1 MQNFFYKKR
10 KNRTERSNT
19 CKNPTYQMLVQLKN
33 LTKSFGSQTVLDK
46 INLTVNEKD
55 RLGIVGVNGAGKTT
69 LFNIIAGAL
78 EAEAYENATDAVYVR
93 KGLKIGYLR
102 QVEAVESQNTLYG
115 EIRRSFA
122 EIDRIAAQLEAL
134 TEKISCAKPDSA
146 EYAGLA
152 EKFDKLSSYYQS
164 IGGYDTE
171 FKIRRVLNGM
181 GFSDK
186 SPDMKA
192 GELSG
197 GEKTRFAL
205 AKLLCEE
212 PDLLLLDEPT
222 NHLDFETRAWLEEYL
237 FSFKGAIL
245 AVSHDRFF
253 LDKIA
258 DGICEL
264 DNGKLKRYKGNY
276 TEFYAQKK
284 EETKS
289 ALKEYEKQRAQ
300 LAKMEEFVRK
310 NLAASAS
317 VNSVGSRVKA
327 LEKAERLEKPLE
339 EPRDV
344 RFEFGFDAQPVK
356 EALSVKSL
364 SVSVG
369 GKKLF
374 ENVDLTLFR
383 GEKLAIVGA
392 NGVGKTS
399 FIKALTG
406 EIPFSGR
413 VNWGAGVKTGYFEQE
428 CRNLVL
434 SNTVYDE
441 VCRHFSLLTPYDVRS
456 LLARVLIFGDDV
468 EKRVGELSGAN
479 RSKVALAILMRKRPN
494 VLVMDEPTNHLDYKA
509 MEGLDKALSD
519 FDGTLLL
526 VSHDRFL
533 LNRVPTRLAELTPDG
548 FRFFSSLDAYTAK
561 AAQKAVVFEKQ
572 RSARSES
579 SYKAD
584 KKQGRV
590 LRAEKNRLER
600 ELTAKEKEAEALAAL
615 LSSPQAMSDYK
626 FYNETAKKLQE
637 VQTECDALLEKWMLC
652 EGD

>member
-1 MQNFFYKKR
+1 
-10 KNRTERSNT
+10 
-19 CKNPTYQMLVQLKN
+19 MLVQLKN

-222 NHLDFETRAWLEEYL
+222 NHLDIETRAWLEEYL
-237 FSFKGAIL
+237 SSFKGAIL

-253 LDKIA
+253 LDNIA

-356 EALSVKSL
+356 EALSVKNL

>member
-1 MQNFFYKKR
+1 
-10 KNRTERSNT
+10 
-19 CKNPTYQMLVQLKN
+19 MLVQLKN

-237 FSFKGAIL
+237 SSFKGAIL

-327 LEKAERLEKPLE
+327 LEKAERLERPLE

-356 EALSVKSL
+356 ETLSVKNL

-468 EKRVGELSGAN
+468 DKRVGELSGAN

-615 LSSPQAMSDYK
+615 LSSSQAMSDYK

-637 VQTECDALLEKWMLC
+637 VQAECDALLEKWMLC

>member
-1 MQNFFYKKR
+1 
-10 KNRTERSNT
+10 
-19 CKNPTYQMLVQLKN
+19 MLVQLKN

-78 EAEAYENATDAVYVR
+78 EAEAYENASDAVYVR

-122 EIDRIAAQLEAL
+122 EIDRIAAQLEAI
-134 TEKISCAKPDSA
+134 TEQISCAKPDSA

-152 EKFDKLSSYYQS
+152 ERFDKLSSYYQS

-237 FSFKGAIL
+237 SSFKGAIL

-289 ALKEYEKQRAQ
+289 ALKEYEKQRAR

-327 LEKAERLEKPLE
+327 LEKAERLERPLE

-356 EALSVKSL
+356 ETLSVKNL

-468 EKRVGELSGAN
+468 DKRVGELSGAN

-637 VQTECDALLEKWMLC
+637 VQAECDALLEKWMLC
-652 EGD
+652 ECD

>member
-1 MQNFFYKKR
+1 
-10 KNRTERSNT
+10 
-19 CKNPTYQMLVQLKN
+19 MLVQLKN

-237 FSFKGAIL
+237 SSFKGAIL

-327 LEKAERLEKPLE
+327 LEKAERLERPLE

-356 EALSVKSL
+356 EALSVKNL

-456 LLARVLIFGDDV
+456 LLARALIFGDDV

-533 LNRVPTRLAELTPDG
+533 LNRVPKRLAELTPDG

-590 LRAEKNRLER
+590 LRAEKNKLER

-615 LSSPQAMSDYK
+615 LSSSQAMSDYK

-637 VQTECDALLEKWMLC
+637 VQAECDALLEKWMLC

>member
-1 MQNFFYKKR
+1 
-10 KNRTERSNT
+10 
-19 CKNPTYQMLVQLKN
+19 MLVQLKN

-78 EAEAYENATDAVYVR
+78 EAEAYENASDAVYVR

-122 EIDRIAAQLEAL
+122 EIDRIAAQLEAI
-134 TEKISCAKPDSA
+134 TEQISCAKPDSA

-152 EKFDKLSSYYQS
+152 ERFDKLSSYYQS

-237 FSFKGAIL
+237 SSFKGAIL

-253 LDKIA
+253 LEKIA

-327 LEKAERLEKPLE
+327 LEKAERLERPLE

-356 EALSVKSL
+356 ETLSVKNL

-468 EKRVGELSGAN
+468 DKRVGELSGAN

-590 LRAEKNRLER
+590 LRAEKNKLER

-615 LSSPQAMSDYK
+615 LSSSQAMSDYK

-637 VQTECDALLEKWMLC
+637 VQAECDALLEKWMLC

>member
-1 MQNFFYKKR
+1 
-10 KNRTERSNT
+10 
-19 CKNPTYQMLVQLKN
+19 MLVQLKN

-253 LDKIA
+253 LDNIA

-356 EALSVKSL
+356 EALSVKNL

-456 LLARVLIFGDDV
+456 LLARALIFGDDV

-590 LRAEKNRLER
+590 LRAEKNKLER

-615 LSSPQAMSDYK
+615 LSSSQAMSDYK

-637 VQTECDALLEKWMLC
+637 VQAECDALLEKWMLC

>member
-1 MQNFFYKKR
+1 
-10 KNRTERSNT
+10 
-19 CKNPTYQMLVQLKN
+19 MLVQLKN

-78 EAEAYENATDAVYVR
+78 EAEAYENARDAVYVR

-237 FSFKGAIL
+237 SSFKGAIL

-356 EALSVKSL
+356 ETLSVKNL

-456 LLARVLIFGDDV
+456 LLARALIFGDDV

-615 LSSPQAMSDYK
+615 LSSSQAMSDYK

-637 VQTECDALLEKWMLC
+637 VQAECDALLEKWMLC

>member
-1 MQNFFYKKR
+1 
-10 KNRTERSNT
+10 
-19 CKNPTYQMLVQLKN
+19 MLVQLKN

-164 IGGYDTE
+164 IGGYDPE

>member
-1 MQNFFYKKR
+1 
-10 KNRTERSNT
+10 
-19 CKNPTYQMLVQLKN
+19 MLVQLKN

-237 FSFKGAIL
+237 SSFKGAIL

-253 LDKIA
+253 LDNIA

-317 VNSVGSRVKA
+317 VNSVGSQVKA

-356 EALSVKSL
+356 EALSVKNL

>member
-1 MQNFFYKKR
+1 
-10 KNRTERSNT
+10 
-19 CKNPTYQMLVQLKN
+19 MLVQLKN

-237 FSFKGAIL
+237 SSFKGAIL

-253 LDKIA
+253 LDNIA

-289 ALKEYEKQRAQ
+289 ALKEYEKQRAR
-300 LAKMEEFVRK
+300 LAKMEKFVRK

-434 SNTVYDE
+434 SYTVYDE

>member
-1 MQNFFYKKR
+1 
-10 KNRTERSNT
+10 
-19 CKNPTYQMLVQLKN
+19 MLVQLKN
-33 LTKSFGSQTVLDK
+33 LTKTFGSQTVLDK

-356 EALSVKSL
+356 EALSVKNL

-456 LLARVLIFGDDV
+456 LLARALIFGDDV

-637 VQTECDALLEKWMLC
+637 VQAECDALLEKWMLC

>member
-1 MQNFFYKKR
+1 
-10 KNRTERSNT
+10 
-19 CKNPTYQMLVQLKN
+19 MLVQLKN

-78 EAEAYENATDAVYVR
+78 EAEAYENASDAVYVR

-122 EIDRIAAQLEAL
+122 EIDRIAAQLEAI
-134 TEKISCAKPDSA
+134 TEQISCAKPDSA

-152 EKFDKLSSYYQS
+152 ERFDKLSSYYQS

-237 FSFKGAIL
+237 SSFKGAIL

-289 ALKEYEKQRAQ
+289 ALKEYEKQRAR

-327 LEKAERLEKPLE
+327 LEKAERLDRPLE

-344 RFEFGFDAQPVK
+344 KFEFGFDAQPVK
-356 EALSVKSL
+356 ETLSVKNL

-468 EKRVGELSGAN
+468 DKRVGELSGAN

-626 FYNETAKKLQE
+626 FYNETAKKFQE

>member
-1 MQNFFYKKR
+1 
-10 KNRTERSNT
+10 
-19 CKNPTYQMLVQLKN
+19 MLVQLKN

-78 EAEAYENATDAVYVR
+78 EAEAYENASDAVYVR

-122 EIDRIAAQLEAL
+122 EIDRIAAQLEAI
-134 TEKISCAKPDSA
+134 TEQISCAKPDSA

-152 EKFDKLSSYYQS
+152 ERFDKLSSYYQS

-237 FSFKGAIL
+237 SSFKGAIL

-327 LEKAERLEKPLE
+327 LEKAERLERPLE

-356 EALSVKSL
+356 EALSVKNL

-441 VCRHFSLLTPYDVRS
+441 VCRHFSLLTPYEVRS

-468 EKRVGELSGAN
+468 DKRVGELSGAN

>member
-1 MQNFFYKKR
+1 
-10 KNRTERSNT
+10 
-19 CKNPTYQMLVQLKN
+19 MLVQLKN

-78 EAEAYENATDAVYVR
+78 EAEAYENASDAVYVR

-122 EIDRIAAQLEAL
+122 EIDRIAAQLEAI
-134 TEKISCAKPDSA
+134 TEQISCAKPDSA

-152 EKFDKLSSYYQS
+152 ERFDKLSSYHQS

-186 SPDMKA
+186 SPEMKA

-237 FSFKGAIL
+237 SSFKGAIL

-327 LEKAERLEKPLE
+327 LEKAERLERPLE

-356 EALSVKSL
+356 ETLSVKNL

-468 EKRVGELSGAN
+468 DKRVGELSGAN

-626 FYNETAKKLQE
+626 FYNETAKKFQE

>member
-1 MQNFFYKKR
+1 
-10 KNRTERSNT
+10 
-19 CKNPTYQMLVQLKN
+19 MLVQLKN

-78 EAEAYENATDAVYVR
+78 EAEAYENASDAVYVR

-146 EYAGLA
+146 EYAGSA

-237 FSFKGAIL
+237 SSFKGAIL

-327 LEKAERLEKPLE
+327 LEKAERLERPLE

-356 EALSVKSL
+356 EALSVKNL

-468 EKRVGELSGAN
+468 DKRVGELSGAN

-561 AAQKAVVFEKQ
+561 AAQKAVVLEKQ
-572 RSARSES
+572 RSERSES

-637 VQTECDALLEKWMLC
+637 VQAECDALLEKWMLC

>member
-1 MQNFFYKKR
+1 
-10 KNRTERSNT
+10 
-19 CKNPTYQMLVQLKN
+19 MLVQLKN

-78 EAEAYENATDAVYVR
+78 EAEAYENASDAVYVR

-122 EIDRIAAQLEAL
+122 EIDRIAAQLEAI
-134 TEKISCAKPDSA
+134 TEQISCAKPDSA

-152 EKFDKLSSYYQS
+152 ERFDKLSSYHQS

-186 SPDMKA
+186 SPEMKA

-237 FSFKGAIL
+237 SSFKGAIL

-468 EKRVGELSGAN
+468 DKRVGELSGAN

-637 VQTECDALLEKWMLC
+637 VQAECDALLEKWMLC
-652 EGD
+652 ECD

>member
-1 MQNFFYKKR
+1 
-10 KNRTERSNT
+10 
-19 CKNPTYQMLVQLKN
+19 MLVQLKN

-78 EAEAYENATDAVYVR
+78 EAEAYENASDAVYVR

-122 EIDRIAAQLEAL
+122 EIDRIAAQLEAI
-134 TEKISCAKPDSA
+134 TEQISCAKPDSA

-152 EKFDKLSSYYQS
+152 ERFDKLSSYYQS

-237 FSFKGAIL
+237 SSFKGAIL

-253 LDKIA
+253 LEKIA

-327 LEKAERLEKPLE
+327 LEKAERLERPLE

-356 EALSVKSL
+356 ETLSVKNL

-468 EKRVGELSGAN
+468 DKRVGELSGAN

-615 LSSPQAMSDYK
+615 LSSPQVMSDYK
-626 FYNETAKKLQE
+626 FYNETAKKFQE

>member
-1 MQNFFYKKR
+1 
-10 KNRTERSNT
+10 
-19 CKNPTYQMLVQLKN
+19 MLVQLKN

-78 EAEAYENATDAVYVR
+78 EAEAYENASDAVYVR

-122 EIDRIAAQLEAL
+122 EIDRIAAQLEAI
-134 TEKISCAKPDSA
+134 TEQISCAKPDSA

-152 EKFDKLSSYYQS
+152 ERFDKLSSYYQS

-237 FSFKGAIL
+237 SSFKGAIL

-289 ALKEYEKQRAQ
+289 ALKEYEKQRAR

-327 LEKAERLEKPLE
+327 LEKAERLERPLE

-356 EALSVKSL
+356 ETLSVKNL

-456 LLARVLIFGDDV
+456 LLARALIFGDDV

-590 LRAEKNRLER
+590 LRAEKNKLER

-615 LSSPQAMSDYK
+615 LSSSQAMSDYK

-637 VQTECDALLEKWMLC
+637 VQAECDALLEKWMLC

>member
-1 MQNFFYKKR
+1 
-10 KNRTERSNT
+10 
-19 CKNPTYQMLVQLKN
+19 MLVQLKN
-33 LTKSFGSQTVLDK
+33 LTKTFGSQTVLDK

-78 EAEAYENATDAVYVR
+78 EAEAYENASDAVYVR

-237 FSFKGAIL
+237 SSFKGAIL

-284 EETKS
+284 EETKN

-327 LEKAERLEKPLE
+327 LEKAERLERPLE

-356 EALSVKSL
+356 EALSVKNL

-456 LLARVLIFGDDV
+456 LLARALIFGDDV

-590 LRAEKNRLER
+590 LRAEKNKLER

-615 LSSPQAMSDYK
+615 LSSSQAMSDYK

-637 VQTECDALLEKWMLC
+637 VQAECDALLEKWMLC

>member
-1 MQNFFYKKR
+1 
-10 KNRTERSNT
+10 
-19 CKNPTYQMLVQLKN
+19 MLVQLKN

-78 EAEAYENATDAVYVR
+78 EAEAYENASDAVYVR

>member
-1 MQNFFYKKR
+1 
-10 KNRTERSNT
+10 
-19 CKNPTYQMLVQLKN
+19 MLVQLKN

-237 FSFKGAIL
+237 SSFKGAIL

-356 EALSVKSL
+356 EALSVKNL

-637 VQTECDALLEKWMLC
+637 VQAECDALLEKWMLC

>member
-1 MQNFFYKKR
+1 
-10 KNRTERSNT
+10 
-19 CKNPTYQMLVQLKN
+19 MLVQLKN

-78 EAEAYENATDAVYVR
+78 EAEAYENASDAVYVR

-456 LLARVLIFGDDV
+456 LLARALIFGDDV

>member
-1 MQNFFYKKR
+1 
-10 KNRTERSNT
+10 
-19 CKNPTYQMLVQLKN
+19 MLVQLKN

-93 KGLKIGYLR
+93 KRLKIGYLR

-237 FSFKGAIL
+237 SSFKGAIL

-327 LEKAERLEKPLE
+327 LEKAERLERPLE

-356 EALSVKSL
+356 EALSVKNL

-456 LLARVLIFGDDV
+456 LLARALIFGDDV

-615 LSSPQAMSDYK
+615 LSSSQAMSDYK

-637 VQTECDALLEKWMLC
+637 VQAECDALLEKWMLC

>member
-1 MQNFFYKKR
+1 
-10 KNRTERSNT
+10 
-19 CKNPTYQMLVQLKN
+19 MLVQLKN

-253 LDKIA
+253 LDNIA

>member
-1 MQNFFYKKR
+1 
-10 KNRTERSNT
+10 
-19 CKNPTYQMLVQLKN
+19 MLVQLKN

-122 EIDRIAAQLEAL
+122 EIDRIAAQLEAI
-134 TEKISCAKPDSA
+134 TEQISCAKPDSA

>member
-1 MQNFFYKKR
+1 
-10 KNRTERSNT
+10 
-19 CKNPTYQMLVQLKN
+19 MLVQLKN

-237 FSFKGAIL
+237 SSFKGAIL

-327 LEKAERLEKPLE
+327 LEKAERLERPLE

>member
-1 MQNFFYKKR
+1 
-10 KNRTERSNT
+10 
-19 CKNPTYQMLVQLKN
+19 MLVQLKN

-78 EAEAYENATDAVYVR
+78 EAEAYENASDAVYVR

-122 EIDRIAAQLEAL
+122 EIDRIAAQLEAI
-134 TEKISCAKPDSA
+134 TEQISCAKPDSA

-152 EKFDKLSSYYQS
+152 ERFDKLSSYYQS

-237 FSFKGAIL
+237 SSFKGAIL

-289 ALKEYEKQRAQ
+289 ALKEYEKQRAR

-327 LEKAERLEKPLE
+327 LEKAERLDRPLE

-344 RFEFGFDAQPVK
+344 KFEFGFDAQPVK
-356 EALSVKSL
+356 ETLSVKNL

-468 EKRVGELSGAN
+468 DKRVGELSGAN

-637 VQTECDALLEKWMLC
+637 VQAECDALLEKWMLC
-652 EGD
+652 ECD

>member
-1 MQNFFYKKR
+1 
-10 KNRTERSNT
+10 
-19 CKNPTYQMLVQLKN
+19 MLVQLKN
-33 LTKSFGSQTVLDK
+33 LTKTFGSQTVLDK

-78 EAEAYENATDAVYVR
+78 EAEAYENASDAVYVR

-237 FSFKGAIL
+237 SSFKGAIL

-284 EETKS
+284 EETKN

-356 EALSVKSL
+356 ETLSVKNL

-468 EKRVGELSGAN
+468 DKRVGELSGAN

-626 FYNETAKKLQE
+626 FYNETAKKFQE

>member
-1 MQNFFYKKR
+1 
-10 KNRTERSNT
+10 
-19 CKNPTYQMLVQLKN
+19 MLVQLKN

-122 EIDRIAAQLEAL
+122 EIDRIAAQLEAI

-237 FSFKGAIL
+237 SSFKGAIL

-327 LEKAERLEKPLE
+327 LEKAERLERPLE

-356 EALSVKSL
+356 EALSVKNL

-456 LLARVLIFGDDV
+456 LLARALIFGDDV

-590 LRAEKNRLER
+590 LRAEKNKLER

-615 LSSPQAMSDYK
+615 LSSSQAMSDYK

-637 VQTECDALLEKWMLC
+637 VQAECDALLEKWMLC

>member
-1 MQNFFYKKR
+1 
-10 KNRTERSNT
+10 
-19 CKNPTYQMLVQLKN
+19 MLVQLKN

-78 EAEAYENATDAVYVR
+78 EAEAYENASDAVYVR

-237 FSFKGAIL
+237 SSFKGAIL

-456 LLARVLIFGDDV
+456 LLARALIFGDDV

-590 LRAEKNRLER
+590 LRAEKNKLER

-615 LSSPQAMSDYK
+615 LSSSQAMSDYK

-637 VQTECDALLEKWMLC
+637 VQAECDALLEKWMLC

>member
-1 MQNFFYKKR
+1 
-10 KNRTERSNT
+10 
-19 CKNPTYQMLVQLKN
+19 MLVQLKN

-78 EAEAYENATDAVYVR
+78 EAEAYENASDAVYVR

-237 FSFKGAIL
+237 SSFKGAIL

-327 LEKAERLEKPLE
+327 LEKAERLERPLE

-356 EALSVKSL
+356 ETLSVKNL

-468 EKRVGELSGAN
+468 DKRVGELSGAN

-637 VQTECDALLEKWMLC
+637 VQAECDALLEKWMLC
-652 EGD
+652 ECD

>member
-1 MQNFFYKKR
+1 
-10 KNRTERSNT
+10 
-19 CKNPTYQMLVQLKN
+19 MLVQLKN

-78 EAEAYENATDAVYVR
+78 EAEAYENASDAVYVR

-122 EIDRIAAQLEAL
+122 EIDRIAAQLEAI
-134 TEKISCAKPDSA
+134 TEQISCAKPDSA

-152 EKFDKLSSYYQS
+152 ERFDKLSSYYQS

-186 SPDMKA
+186 SPEMKA

-237 FSFKGAIL
+237 SSFKGAIL

-289 ALKEYEKQRAQ
+289 ALKEYEKQRAR

-356 EALSVKSL
+356 ETLSVKNL

-441 VCRHFSLLTPYDVRS
+441 VCRHFSLLTPYEVRS

-468 EKRVGELSGAN
+468 DKRVGELSGAN

>member
-1 MQNFFYKKR
+1 
-10 KNRTERSNT
+10 
-19 CKNPTYQMLVQLKN
+19 MLVQLKN
-33 LTKSFGSQTVLDK
+33 LTKTFGSQTVLDK

-253 LDKIA
+253 LDNIA

>member
-1 MQNFFYKKR
+1 
-10 KNRTERSNT
+10 
-19 CKNPTYQMLVQLKN
+19 MLVQLKN

-237 FSFKGAIL
+237 SSFKGAIL

-356 EALSVKSL
+356 ETLSVKNL

-456 LLARVLIFGDDV
+456 LLARALIFGDDV

-615 LSSPQAMSDYK
+615 LSSSQAMSDYK

-637 VQTECDALLEKWMLC
+637 VQAECDALLEKWMLC

>member
-1 MQNFFYKKR
+1 
-10 KNRTERSNT
+10 
-19 CKNPTYQMLVQLKN
+19 MLVQLKN

-93 KGLKIGYLR
+93 KGLIIGYLR

-237 FSFKGAIL
+237 SSFKGAIL

-327 LEKAERLEKPLE
+327 LEKAERLERPLE

-356 EALSVKSL
+356 EALSVKNL

-456 LLARVLIFGDDV
+456 LLARALIFGDDV

-615 LSSPQAMSDYK
+615 LSSSQAMSDYK

-637 VQTECDALLEKWMLC
+637 VQAECDALLEKWMLC

>member
-1 MQNFFYKKR
+1 
-10 KNRTERSNT
+10 
-19 CKNPTYQMLVQLKN
+19 MLVQLKN

-78 EAEAYENATDAVYVR
+78 EAEAYENASDAVYVR

-122 EIDRIAAQLEAL
+122 EIDRIAAQLEAI
-134 TEKISCAKPDSA
+134 TEQISCAKPDSA

-152 EKFDKLSSYYQS
+152 ERFDKLSSYYQS

-237 FSFKGAIL
+237 SSFKGAIL

-289 ALKEYEKQRAQ
+289 ALKEYEKQRAR

-327 LEKAERLEKPLE
+327 LEKAERLDRPLE

-344 RFEFGFDAQPVK
+344 KFEFGFDAQPVK
-356 EALSVKSL
+356 ETLSVKNL

-468 EKRVGELSGAN
+468 DKRVGELSGAN

-615 LSSPQAMSDYK
+615 LSSSQAMSDYK

-637 VQTECDALLEKWMLC
+637 VQAECDALLEKWMLC